1 MPIYEYRCED
11 CQQIFEE
18 WQKDFEER
26 QMPCPVCGGNSKRL
40 ISNTS
45 FILKGG
51 GWYATDYAHGSAQAN
66 GNGSKSTEASSESDA
81 SSSTGSEKT
90 QQTQNSGSGTPS
102 APESS
107 SS

>member
-1 MPIYEYRCED
+1 MPIYEYCCED
-11 CQQIFEE
+11 CQQVFEE

-51 GWYATDYAHGSAQAN
+51 GWYVTDYAQGTASAN
-66 GNGSKSTEASSESDA
+66 GNGSKPSESTSDSSTASTET
-81 SSSTGSEKT
+81 SSSSNTS
-90 QQTQNSGSGTPS
+90 SGTSSSS